1 MDFEEIKKDQRKIN
15 RTKLRQSLNEDWVIE
30 KINKYIERHR
40 LNYSIEDV
48 KKEIL
53 TSDLVASIFIKE
65 PNKQNF
71 TEKIISDAIKKNDLV
86 ENFMTSK
93 DGEIFLENGKIT
105 KERKV
110 GNKSIDFSWKT
121 NGKNVFASQKYI
133 NESGGGQDNQFN
145 DVKNF
150 LMNAQNSNKDEFFIA
165 IVDGK
170 YFNQSKMNY
179 LKSFEDDNIFV
190 CSIYSL
196 QEVLKKIE

>member
-15 RTKLRQSLNEDWVIE
+15 RTKLRQSLDEDWVIE

-121 NGKNVFASQKYI
+121 NGKNVYASQKYI

>member
-190 CSIYSL
+190 CSIHSL